1 MVQLPAAAAYQA
13 LLHLP
18 LGLSAG
24 GSFVLPLHGWINDA
38 LMAVFFL
45 LVGLEIRR
53 EMTDGE
59 LNSVRRA
66 AAPGVAALGG
76 MIVPALIYVAL
87 NRGDPAALRGWAV
100 PVATDIAFALAAI
113 SLLGRRVPVGA
124 EGVPDRAG
132 DPGRPRRH
140 PGDRGLLHRRAGL
153 AGARLAAA
161 VLAALWGMARA
172 GVRALGPYLI
182 GGVLLWA
189 AIHRSGI
196 HATLA
201 GVALAF
207 VVPMR
212 ERPGEAASPAA
223 RLESALE
230 GWVAFAI
237 LPLFGLANAGLQFSA
252 VSGRTLAD
260 PVFLGIAGGLLLG
273 KQVGVFGATMLAA
286 RLEADPSRRRAALA
300 GAVWR
305 RLLCGIGFTMSLFI
319 GNLAFPTRP
328 AMRRSSWR
336 CSAARCCRPAPGCWC
351 CGWSPGTRPGTA
363 RVSAAQAWCPP
374 RPPATPAPWCS
385 TWTARWWTPSRSTA
399 TPSSPPAPRSA

>member
-1 MVQLPAAAAYQA
+1 MVAACVALVWSNSPFASTYQA
-13 LLHLP
+13 MLHLP
-18 LGLSAG
+18 LGVSAARHA
-24 GSFVLPLHGWINDA
+24 FVLPLHDWINDA

-66 AAPGVAALGG
+66 AAPGIAALGG
-76 MIVPALIYVAL
+76 MVVPALIYAGL
-87 NRGDPAALRGWAV
+87 NRADPLALRGWAV

-113 SLLGRRVPVGA
+113 SLLGKRVPVALKVFLTALAILDDLGA
-124 EGVPDRAG
+124 ILVIAVFYTSSLDW
-132 DPGRPRRH
+132 
-140 PGDRGLLHRRAGL
+140 L
-153 AGARLAAA
+153 ALGLAAA

-189 AIHRSGI
+189 AIHASGI

-201 GVALAF
+201 GVALAL
-207 VVPMR
+207 VVPMGD
-212 ERPGEAASPAA
+212 RPGEAASPAS
-223 RLESALE
+223 RLETGLE

-252 VSGRTLAD
+252 VSTRTLAD

-286 RLEADPSRRRAALA
+286 RFKLIQLGGGLRWPVLYG
-300 GAVWR
+300 GA
-305 RLLCGIGFTMSLFI
+305 LLCGIGFTMSLFI
-319 GNLAFPTRP
+319 GNLAFPDGSRD
-328 AMRRSSWR
+328 AEVKLAVFCGSLL
-336 CSAARCCRPAPGCWC
+336 SAAAGLLVLRLTAKRSVPAVP
-351 CGWSPGTRPGTA
+351 
-363 RVSAAQAWCPP
+363 V
-374 RPPATPAPWCS
+374 
-385 TWTARWWTPSRSTA
+385 
-399 TPSSPPAPRSA
+399 